1 MISLIATQTTE
12 TTHNFH
18 TKNITSDGEPI
29 PTSIKSSKKGGIEA
43 QREQLQ
49 KQELNVVAV
58 VIPVVLAFFLVC
70 MRLTI
75 VFYITGARK
84 KKNSVSK
91 ELTFPTSTVAVAYTN
106 ETFVSEEIELYTE
119 VKNQHVV
126 DASGQ
131 LCSRNPL
138 YEPTTSPDALVVV
151 TQACESNNLFATN
164 NSMPRFTEADHL
176 YTEVKKL
183 QDCNEVPSVEQEN
196 ENPLYE
202 TTASVHIVADN
213 HIYDSTT

>member
-1 MISLIATQTTE
+1 MIYSTNLRALGMLCWRILSLIIFFYGLRVSATQTTE

-75 VFYITGARK
+75 VFYITG
-84 KKNSVSK
+84 
-91 ELTFPTSTVAVAYTN
+91 
-106 ETFVSEEIELYTE
+106 
-119 VKNQHVV
+119 
-126 DASGQ
+126 
-131 LCSRNPL
+131 
-138 YEPTTSPDALVVV
+138 
-151 TQACESNNLFATN
+151 
-164 NSMPRFTEADHL
+164 
-176 YTEVKKL
+176 
-183 QDCNEVPSVEQEN
+183 
-196 ENPLYE
+196 
-202 TTASVHIVADN
+202 
-213 HIYDSTT
+213 